1 MRSPT
6 SSEHAC
12 PTSGLRCADA
22 FLWLSSRAFC
32 GPAGAW
38 ENVEPRAGTAPPPC
52 VVEASHRPHIVIV
65 HIPAR
70 HRRASPHRVR
80 PRLCHVLSR
89 HESIMSPLIFRIRIR
104 HTPDRMSN
112 NKLLNLSLRIERR
125 RVPLHTQHTCM
136 HMQCRPS
143 PPKQLRHSWLSRSQ
157 VSTAQQAQS
166 AAINVFQNK

>member
-6 SSEHAC
+6 SSEHVC
-12 PTSGLRCADA
+12 PTSGL
-22 FLWLSSRAFC
+22 LC
-32 GPAGAW
+32 GRLLVAPW

-52 VVEASHRPHIVIV
+52 VVEACVEALHRSHR
-65 HIPAR
+65 
-70 HRRASPHRVR
+70 HRSHPGSPSSSLSTPCASPVVSCTFKARVH
-80 PRLCHVLSR
+80 HVTLNF
-89 HESIMSPLIFRIRIR
+89 P
-104 HTPDRMSN
+104 HTAYDRMSN

-166 AAINVFQNK
+166 AAINVSK